1 MRGYVYACEEIE
13 KTNIGDA
20 NPSTSSMYV
29 CVCVCVLT
37 VYTCMRPPTFHSMC
51 VCVYVTL

>member
-51 VCVYVTL
+51 VYVTL

>member
-1 MRGYVYACEEIE
+1 MRGRVYACEVEIE

-20 NPSTSSMYV
+20 NPSTSSMCV

-37 VYTCMRPPTFHSMC
+37 VYICMRPPTFHSMC
-51 VCVYVTL
+51 VYVTL